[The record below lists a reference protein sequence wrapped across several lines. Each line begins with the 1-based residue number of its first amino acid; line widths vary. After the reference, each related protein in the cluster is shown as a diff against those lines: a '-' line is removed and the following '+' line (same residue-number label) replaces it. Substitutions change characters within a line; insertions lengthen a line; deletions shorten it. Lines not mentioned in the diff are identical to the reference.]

1 MKINNFLK
9 FFQAFILSLAFLLPS
24 IAFSQAFPNKPIKF
38 VLTYPPGG
46 SSDVIARTIAIK
58 LGKLWGQ
65 PIIPDYKPGAGG
77 AIGMEYVAN
86 QPGDGYTKILGNFG
100 PSLVNP
106 LINKVNFNIDK
117 DFIPISLT
125 TVAPSVLVVPENSPY
140 KTLAEL
146 IAGAK
151 SKSGG
156 LNFATSGSGSI
167 SDIATELLMRESGIK
182 MVKVPY
188 KGTAPAINDLIGS
201 QVDLMISDV
210 APVTQ
215 FIKAGKLRA
224 LAVTSPTRSKFLPN
238 VPTFIEQSYP
248 GVVALTWWGIYL
260 PAKTPIA
267 IQEKYSR
274 DIIAVMKDPEI
285 KESFA
290 GLSVEATANTQ
301 EEFKVFLANE
311 TAKYTKLI
319 ADNKIKG
326 D

>member
-1 MKINNFLK
+1 MITNNFLK
-9 FFQAFILSLAFLLPS
+9 FFQVLILGITLLLPG
-24 IAFSQAFPNKPIKF
+24 AVFSQAFPNKPIKF

-46 SSDVIARTIAIK
+46 SSDIIARTIAIK

-86 QPGDGYTKILGNFG
+86 QSGDGYTMVLGNFG

-106 LINKVNFNIDK
+106 LINKVNFNMDK

-146 IAGAK
+146 VAGAK

-156 LNFATSGSGSI
+156 LNFATRGSGSI
-167 SDIATELLMRESGIK
+167 SDIATEVLMRESGTK

-188 KGTAPAINDLIGS
+188 TGTAPAINDLIGS

-238 VPTFIEQSYP
+238 VPTFAEQGYP

-260 PAKTPIA
+260 PAKTPVA
-267 IQEKYSR
+267 IQEKYSK
-274 DIIAVMKDPEI
+274 DIITIMKDPEI

-290 GLSVEATANTQ
+290 GLSVEATSNTQ
-301 EEFKVFLANE
+301 DEFKAFLANE
-311 TAKYTKLI
+311 TTKYTKLI
-319 ADNKIKG
+319 SDNKIKG

>member
-1 MKINNFLK
+1 
-9 FFQAFILSLAFLLPS
+9 
-24 IAFSQAFPNKPIKF
+24 
-38 VLTYPPGG
+38 
-46 SSDVIARTIAIK
+46 
-58 LGKLWGQ
+58 LWGQ

-86 QPGDGYTKILGNFG
+86 QPGDGYTIVLGNFG

-106 LINKVNFNIDK
+106 LINKVNFNVEK

-125 TVAPSVLVVPENSPY
+125 TVATSVLVVPENSPY
-140 KTLAEL
+140 KTLADL
-146 IAGAK
+146 VAAAK
-151 SKSGG
+151 SKPDG

-167 SDIATELLMRESGIK
+167 SDIATELLMREAKIK

-224 LAVTSPTRSKFLPN
+224 LAVTSPTRSKFLAN
-238 VPTFIEQSYP
+238 VPTFVEQGYP

-260 PAKTPIA
+260 PAKTPLA
-267 IQEKYSR
+267 IQEKYSK
-274 DIIAVMKDPEI
+274 DIIQVMKDPDI
-285 KESFA
+285 KESFG
-290 GLSVEATANTQ
+290 GLSVEATASTQ
-301 EEFKVFLANE
+301 EEFKTFLAAE
-311 TAKYTKLI
+311 TAKYSKLI
-319 ADNKIKG
+319 SDNKIKG